1 MDSRLRGNDVG
12 GCGNGVSGCGND
24 VGGCGNGMGGGVG
37 MVAGGFTV
45 WGAIR
50 TGELGAILP
59 IDQTE
64 PENGYLASTAVT
76 CFDAGESGMIP

>member
-12 GCGNGVSGCGND
+12 GCGND
-24 VGGCGNGMGGGVG
+24 VGGCGNDGRGIYRL
-37 MVAGGFTV
+37 
-45 WGAIR
+45 GAIC

-59 IDQTE
+59 IDQAE